1 MRHTPVILLADRSQS
16 HIDEIALKLERG
28 LSEYVKW
35 VSDLSIASMAVAI
48 GGDGTLIRHGR
59 QCAQANVPLV
69 GVNSGRLG
77 FLAKFNAETLIEHRD
92 VVFTPSPNMIQS
104 LLIEV
109 QVNDELPQ
117 IAMNEIVI
125 TAGHPFRILELGV
138 SINGSPAPHIRADG
152 IILSTPL
159 GSTAHNAS
167 AGGPIVDPEA
177 NSMVL
182 TPIAAHSLAVRPIVL
197 HGNADVDIEIV
208 EANEGTSLII
218 DGAVQCPLQTG
229 TRVRVHRSSQALSIV
244 LNPTY
249 TYWNALVDK
258 LHWAALPG

>member
-1 MRHTPVILLADRSQS
+1 MAQTPIILLADRSQS
-16 HIDEIALKLERG
+16 HIDDIAATLESG
-28 LSEYVKW
+28 LSDCVHW
-35 VSDLSIASMAVAI
+35 VDDMSDASMAVAI

-59 QCAQANVPLV
+59 HCALANVPLV

-77 FLAKFNAETLIEHRD
+77 FLAKFNASTLIEHREA
-92 VVFTPSPNMIQS
+92 VFTTSPNTIQS

-109 QVNDELPQ
+109 QVNDEPPQ
-117 IAMNEIVI
+117 IAMNETVI
-125 TAGHPFRILELGV
+125 AAGHPFRILELGV
-138 SINGSPAPHIRADG
+138 AINGNPAPHIRADG

-177 NSMVL
+177 HSMVL
-182 TPIAAHSLAVRPIVL
+182 TPLAAHSLAVRPIVL
-197 HGNADVDIEIV
+197 HGNVDVDIEIL
-208 EANEGTSLII
+208 EANEGTSLMI
-218 DGAVQCPLQTG
+218 DGAVQCSLQTG
-229 TRVRVHRSSQALSIV
+229 TRVHVRRSSQALSIV

>member
-1 MRHTPVILLADRSQS
+1 MTHTPVILLADRSQS
-16 HIDEIALKLERG
+16 HIDEIASTLERG
-28 LSEYVKW
+28 LSDCVEW
-35 VSDLSIASMAVAI
+35 VDEMSTASMAVAI

-59 QCAQANVPLV
+59 QCAQVNVPLV

-77 FLAKFNAETLIEHRD
+77 FLAKFNAKTLIEHRA
-92 VVFTPSPNMIQS
+92 VVFTSSPNMIQS

-109 QVNDELPQ
+109 QVNDEPPQ
-117 IAMNEIVI
+117 IAMNETVI
-125 TAGHPFRILELGV
+125 AAGHPFRILELGV
-138 SINGSPAPHIRADG
+138 AINGNPAPHIRADG

-182 TPIAAHSLAVRPIVL
+182 TPLAAHSLAVRPIVL
-197 HGNADVDIEIV
+197 NGNVDVAIEILQ
-208 EANEGTSLII
+208 ANEGTSLMI

-229 TRVRVHRSSQALSIV
+229 TRVRVRRSSQALSIV

>member
-1 MRHTPVILLADRSQS
+1 MAHTPVILLADRSQS
-16 HIDEIALKLERG
+16 HIDKIASTIVNG
-28 LSEYVKW
+28 LSDCVQW
-35 VSDLSIASMAVAI
+35 VDELSDASKAVAI

-77 FLAKFNAETLIEHRD
+77 FLAKFNAETLIEHRE
-92 VVFTPSPNMIQS
+92 VVFSTSPNMIQS

-109 QVNDELPQ
+109 QVNDEPLQ
-117 IAMNEIVI
+117 VAMNEAVI
-125 TAGHPFRILELGV
+125 AAGHPFRILELGV
-138 SINGSPAPHIRADG
+138 SINGNPAPHIRADG

-182 TPIAAHSLAVRPIVL
+182 TPLAAHSLAVRPIVL
-197 HGNADVDIEIV
+197 HGNVDVAIEILQ
-208 EANEGTSLII
+208 ANEGTSLMI
-218 DGAVQCPLQTG
+218 DGAVQCPLLTG
-229 TRVRVHRSSQALSIV
+229 TRVRVSRSSQALSIV

>member
-1 MRHTPVILLADRSQS
+1 MTHTPVILLADRSQS
-16 HIDEIALKLERG
+16 HIDEIASTLERG
-28 LSEYVKW
+28 LSDCVEW
-35 VSDLSIASMAVAI
+35 IDEMSAASMAVAI
-48 GGDGTLIRHGR
+48 GGDGTLIHHGR
-59 QCAQANVPLV
+59 QCAQVNVPLV

-77 FLAKFNAETLIEHRD
+77 FLAKFNAKTLIEHRA
-92 VVFTPSPNMIQS
+92 VVFTSSPNMIQS

-109 QVNDELPQ
+109 QVNDEPPQ
-117 IAMNEIVI
+117 IAMNETVI
-125 TAGHPFRILELGV
+125 AAGHPFRILELGV
-138 SINGSPAPHIRADG
+138 AINGNPAPHIRADG

-167 AGGPIVDPEA
+167 AGGPIVDPET

-182 TPIAAHSLAVRPIVL
+182 TPLAAHSLAVRPIVL
-197 HGNADVDIEIV
+197 NGNVDVAIEILQ
-208 EANEGTSLII
+208 ANEGTSLMI

-229 TRVRVHRSSQALSIV
+229 TRVRVRRSSQALSIV